1 MPGDEYNESPWR
13 EGSTT
18 QRLTAP
24 FPPRGLNYYSCHQ
37 APLAQCHFLIGP
49 VLNWIR
55 FSRKK
60 NHACLELIGVPKL
73 LSASY
78 LVTILCRK
86 DEGDYF
92 FPKLHV
98 HIKDNNNSPHGKFR
112 WFLFPFSNKFP
123 DLNFALY
130 VLYIY
135 SCYMKPVCDTN
146 SKPGL
151 PVVPLC
157 NYPH

>member
-18 QRLTAP
+18 QRPTAP

-112 WFLFPFSNKFP
+112 
-123 DLNFALY
+123 
-130 VLYIY
+130 
-135 SCYMKPVCDTN
+135 
-146 SKPGL
+146 
-151 PVVPLC
+151 
-157 NYPH
+157 

>member
-1 MPGDEYNESPWR
+1 MRGDEYNESPWR

-18 QRLTAP
+18 QRPTAP

-37 APLAQCHFLIGP
+37 APRAQCHFLIGP

-60 NHACLELIGVPKL
+60 NHACLELIGVAKL
-73 LSASY
+73 LSAFY

-92 FPKLHV
+92 
-98 HIKDNNNSPHGKFR
+98 S
-112 WFLFPFSNKFP
+112 
-123 DLNFALY
+123 
-130 VLYIY
+130 
-135 SCYMKPVCDTN
+135 
-146 SKPGL
+146 
-151 PVVPLC
+151 
-157 NYPH
+157 